1 MIFPLQAEEVDM
13 NIKIGL
19 SVIAIAAFVGSG
31 HIAMAQ
37 QNNTPTDPTA
47 PSAGVCTGFPGDPA
61 TCPQDPSRSN
71 TTIPEDPNAPDINTQ
86 SGQPNI
92 QTTPDLDDRQQ
103 LPTDKGPDVTTP
115 TPE

>member
-1 MIFPLQAEEVDM
+1 M

-37 QNNTPTDPTA
+37 QSNTPTDPTA

-92 QTTPDLDDRQQ
+92 QTTPDLDDQQQ
-103 LPTDKGPDVTTP
+103 LPTNKGPDLTTP